1 MYWATELARK
11 VTQVKWTKRHSQNA
25 VAAKARLRLARANA
39 GAPAEGQTLVR
50 LPRKAKPDFIIRI
63 EDRFGERM
71 QVSVWR
77 TGGRVWTGSGQS
89 ARQFCRGLEQLLTK
103 SA

>member
-1 MYWATELARK
+1 MRWNK
-11 VTQVKWTKRHSQNA
+11 KHSQNA
-25 VAAKARLRLARANA
+25 VAAKERLRLERAL
-39 GAPAEGQTLVR
+39 AEPDYNPPRKVR

-63 EDRFGERM
+63 ESARGERM
-71 QVSVWR
+71 QIAIHR
-77 TGGRVWTGSGQS
+77 FFGRVRTSDGQS

>member
-1 MYWATELARK
+1 MR
-11 VTQVKWTKRHSQNA
+11 WTKRHSKNA
-25 VAAKARLRLARANA
+25 VEAKARIRIDRALAEPDIE
-39 GAPAEGQTLVR
+39 PASKLR

-63 EDRFGERM
+63 ESARGERV
-71 QVSVWR
+71 QVSISR
-77 TGGRVWTGSGQS
+77 FLGRVRTSDGQS